1 MDQMDK
7 KQTKQQPR
15 EGVRCTNSLL
25 QHSAVRMDM
34 YQEPWKHKSCALIQ
48 TRLGQ
53 SVTQS

>member
-34 YQEPWKHKSCALIQ
+34 YQEPWKHKNCALIQ